1 MMPNWQWQNNY
12 RKVRN
17 LILLQKYN
25 KKIFIKEKILS
36 PDLADDCILC
46 MKHEKDF
53 LSLPLPT
60 PLQKGGELLTPLQN
74 PAFS

>member
-1 MMPNWQWQNNY
+1 MSATGKFPCPLCSVLFNIRKAQNFRYQLYHDAELAIRQNNY

-36 PDLADDCILC
+36 PD
-46 MKHEKDF
+46 
-53 LSLPLPT
+53 
-60 PLQKGGELLTPLQN
+60 
-74 PAFS
+74 